1 MMHSPGCPGAGQA
14 TREVLRA
21 LDDLGLSRETMSVR
35 TVRDE
40 GEADACGMHG
50 SPSVTVNGL
59 DVDRRMWHAPTSLH
73 G

>member
-1 MMHSPGCPGAGQA
+1 
-14 TREVLRA
+14 
-21 LDDLGLSRETMSVR
+21 
-35 TVRDE
+35 VRDE